1 MGRPCSLLAIASSKP
16 LFLVNA
22 LILSSLGYC
31 LKQALIFGK
40 CPHSHLSWLLPQAS
54 HYFGKCSHSHL
65 SWLLPQASSNFG
77 NALILRHA

>member
-1 MGRPCSLLAIASSKP
+1 
-16 LFLVNA
+16 
-22 LILSSLGYC
+22 
-31 LKQALIFGK
+31 
-40 CPHSHLSWLLPQAS
+40 LPQAS